1 MAEPDEEPTPSSA
14 SNLTCWAS
22 GIRFRDTIE
31 RAANILESYSA
42 AIVRARAMNK
52 NLDRNDQSTYRLR
65 YESTQA
71 SYNRAYQETRECSE
85 ADLSSILEV
94 LGGETKL
101 PPYLKTDFRGALS
114 EPFPMN
120 DTEKALRMAGTLWAE
135 AHDINRVASAVL
147 ELKKET

>member
-65 YESTQA
+65 YESPRHPTTGRTKRPGSAPRPTYPA
-71 SYNRAYQETRECSE
+71 SWRS
-85 ADLSSILEV
+85 
-94 LGGETKL
+94 
-101 PPYLKTDFRGALS
+101 
-114 EPFPMN
+114 
-120 DTEKALRMAGTLWAE
+120 
-135 AHDINRVASAVL
+135 
-147 ELKKET
+147 